1 VANSPVLSWWQ
12 ATSQDSEV
20 LADYLQPPSEQ
31 VRTKSLG
38 HARVGETLRQYDNI
52 TDKGLAAFPHSR

>member
-1 VANSPVLSWWQ
+1 
-12 ATSQDSEV
+12 